1 MNSAPAPLTLAQ
13 PLQLSGSAALA
24 ATMRHSASDLFE
36 TFMQEVGPAI
46 GGAKPSATS
55 PAGLRAAQSSQPQR
69 ATTAA
74 QSSAAAKPAAPAQP
88 HPALRDA
95 AGAAASS
102 LQPGF
107 APGAAFAAQ
116 SGTSAASAAPTTK
129 PIEPVAALA
138 PIGAR
143 QNIAGGPDRAGNA
156 GQPLDTTLTAELDP
170 DTEALPPAVQAVIRA
185 VRFLNESGEAG
196 VYLQL
201 EPAHLGPMRVR
212 LTRAA
217 QGGLE
222 IKLNAGQLQTARLVR
237 ANLPALAKALETAG
251 VPVARLLVS
260 VESEDSQ
267 SAQNSPTAAALA
279 DSALRTVYA

>member
-24 ATMRHSASDLFE
+24 ATMRNSAAELFE

-46 GGAKPSATS
+46 GGAKPSAAS
-55 PAGLRAAQSSQPQR
+55 PASLRIAPSSQPER
-69 ATTAA
+69 AAA
-74 QSSAAAKPAAPAQP
+74 AAPSSSAAKPAAPAQP

-95 AGAAASS
+95 AGTDASS
-102 LQPGF
+102 LQSGF

-116 SGTSAASAAPTTK
+116 YGPAAATLAPTTK
-129 PIEPVAALA
+129 PVEPAVALA
-138 PIGAR
+138 TIGGR
-143 QNIAGGPDRAGNA
+143 QEINGGPNRAGNA
-156 GQPLDTTLTAELDP
+156 GQPLDTTLAAELDT
-170 DTEALPPAVQAVIRA
+170 DTESLPPAVQAVIRA

-217 QGGLE
+217 QGGME

-237 ANLPALAKALETAG
+237 ANLPALAKALEAAG
-251 VPVARLLVS
+251 VPVSQLLVS
-260 VESEDSQ
+260 VGSEDSP
-267 SAQNSPTAAALA
+267 SAPNAPTAATLA
-279 DSALRTVYA
+279 DPALHTVYA

>member
-24 ATMRHSASDLFE
+24 ATMRNSAAELFE

-46 GGAKPSATS
+46 GGAKPSAAS
-55 PAGLRAAQSSQPQR
+55 PASQRIAPSAQPQR
-69 ATTAA
+69 AATAA

-88 HPALRDA
+88 HPAMRDA
-95 AGAAASS
+95 AGADASS
-102 LQPGF
+102 LQSGF

-116 SGTSAASAAPTTK
+116 NGTAAATVAPATK
-129 PIEPVAALA
+129 PVEPAAALA
-138 PIGAR
+138 PISGR
-143 QNIAGGPDRAGNA
+143 QNIGSGPNRAGNA
-156 GQPLDTTLTAELDP
+156 GQPLDTTLAAGLDP

-217 QGGLE
+217 QGGME
-222 IKLNAGQLQTARLVR
+222 IKLNASQLQTARLVR
-237 ANLPALAKALETAG
+237 ANLPALARALEVAG
-251 VPVARLLVS
+251 VPVAQLLVS
-260 VESEDSQ
+260 VGSEDSQ
-267 SAQNSPTAAALA
+267 SAHDAPTAAALA

>member
-24 ATMRHSASDLFE
+24 ATMRNSAAELFE

-46 GGAKPSATS
+46 GGAKPSAAS
-55 PAGLRAAQSSQPQR
+55 PASLRIAPSSQPER
-69 ATTAA
+69 AAA
-74 QSSAAAKPAAPAQP
+74 AAPSSSAAKPAAPAQP

-95 AGAAASS
+95 AGTDAIS
-102 LQPGF
+102 LQSGF
-107 APGAAFAAQ
+107 APGAAFTAQNGAA
-116 SGTSAASAAPTTK
+116 AATLAPATK
-129 PIEPVAALA
+129 PVEPAVALA
-138 PIGAR
+138 PIGGR
-143 QNIAGGPDRAGNA
+143 QEINGGPNRAGNA
-156 GQPLDTTLTAELDP
+156 GQPLDTTLAAELDT
-170 DTEALPPAVQAVIRA
+170 DTESLPPAVQAVIRA

-217 QGGLE
+217 QGGME

-237 ANLPALAKALETAG
+237 ANLPALAKALEAAG
-251 VPVARLLVS
+251 VPVSQLLVS
-260 VESEDSQ
+260 VGSEDSP
-267 SAQNSPTAAALA
+267 SAPDAPTAANLA
-279 DSALRTVYA
+279 DPALRTVYA